1 MIMFQKKLESIL
13 PVIERHQSLARNGI
27 VKHQIYFK
35 NRRRTD
41 WSVMS
46 IPYVEEVQNFLEK
59 KNGFLCQ
66 RILLVT
72 ENENVAM
79 KAAAYIKEHSEDYLP
94 VEMEEDDYDYELWYG
109 DEDEEDNYSEM
120 VRVVDL
126 SKGITQEKGISNSY
140 VPLLSEVDTGDM
152 VLFTGLTC
160 KEDIVDKLEVIGV
173 CQAYMQCIQVSP
185 SRMKETWVQEL
196 LLEYPCD
203 ILPLSDLED
212 AYYESVIEQLLNG
225 ENISLETGLMTS
237 ELLRRMR
244 KNRGRKFREE
254 DIARHLDL
262 ALECGMARHPRS
274 LCLLETDF
282 EQLSFGEEKPMEKL
296 LKMPGLKE
304 VKIMAK
310 EFAAIA
316 KEELQN
322 KKLGVLHKNML
333 FLGNPGTGKT
343 TCARL
348 LADIMVAE
356 GNVNANFVQADRKD
370 LLGEY
375 VGHTAPKVA
384 KCFEEARGGILFVDE
399 AGFFLHSS
407 SGGYVEEAIKEF
419 VRYMEIYPDVTVI
432 FAMYPEEARRFMKLD
447 AGLAS
452 RISRCVLF
460 EDYTDEELCAIA
472 EAQLQEKGYI
482 LEKQAQEEIKVC
494 MEQLRR
500 ERNKSFGNAREVRKL
515 TESAVIAFG
524 MRHYGKKR
532 RNMCITS
539 EDVREGFLR
548 LQQESAAKQSLFGF
562 QSNTSGNIRLSYG
575 A

>member
-1 MIMFQKKLESIL
+1 M
-13 PVIERHQSLARNGI
+13 
-27 VKHQIYFK
+27 
-35 NRRRTD
+35 
-41 WSVMS
+41 
-46 IPYVEEVQNFLEK
+46 
-59 KNGFLCQ
+59 
-66 RILLVT
+66 LVT

-79 KAAAYIKEHSEDYLP
+79 KAAVYIKEHSEEYLP
-94 VEMEEDDYDYELWYG
+94 VAMEEDYDYDLWYG
-109 DEDEEDNYSEM
+109 DEDEEDNYEEDNYEEDNYREM
-120 VRVVDL
+120 MRVVDL

-140 VPLLSEVDTGDM
+140 VPLLSEVDTGD
-152 VLFTGLTC
+152 VVFFAGLTC
-160 KEDIVDKLEVIGV
+160 KEDIDDKLEVIGV
-173 CQAYMQCIQVSP
+173 CQANMQCIQVSP

-212 AYYESVIEQLLNG
+212 AYYESVIEQLLDR
-225 ENISLETGLMTS
+225 ENISLGMGLTS
-237 ELLRRMR
+237 TELLRRMR
-244 KNRGRKFREE
+244 KNRGRRFREE

-262 ALECGMARHPRS
+262 AMECAMTRDPRS
-274 LCLLETDF
+274 LYLLETDF

-296 LKMPGLKE
+296 LKMPGLGN
-304 VKIMAK
+304 VKTMAK
-310 EFAAIA
+310 ELAAIT

-322 KKLGVLHKNML
+322 KKLGVIHKNKN
-333 FLGNPGTGKT
+333 FQWNPATGKP

-356 GNVNANFVQADRKD
+356 GNVNANFLQAARKD

-399 AGFFLHSS
+399 AGFFLNYN
-407 SGGYVEEAIKEF
+407 SGGYVEEAMKEF

-460 EDYTDEELCAIA
+460 EDYTDEELCEIA
-472 EAQLQEKGYI
+472 EAQIKEKGYD
-482 LEKQAQEEIKVC
+482 LEKQAQEDIKVC

-500 ERNKSFGNAREVRKL
+500 DRNKSFGNAREVRRL

-532 RNMCITS
+532 RSMCITS